1 MKCKGHSCVGLD
13 FMQPGFGFTAVEVG
27 RKRSLKNKG
36 TRNGQL
42 WIWRQVTGQHH
53 NTTMLTKPWN
63 PVSPGNWGQMPRTGW
78 SSWPCWGL
86 DSALAAGLS
95 TEAWAQGRMPT
106 PWKPGMLEH
115 CWCEHTV
122 APESRLSHCRK
133 ESLLQQGICGS
144 SVEILCPAL
153 ARQNTTNGLSC
164 QAAHLFSYTQWLSWT
179 NPILFKLRGCAAHS
193 LC

>member
-122 APESRLSHCRK
+122 KAFSLQERISAATRRLWILS
-133 ESLLQQGICGS
+133 GNFVS
-144 SVEILCPAL
+144 STGKTKYHKWIK
-153 ARQNTTNGLSC
+153 LS
-164 QAAHLFSYTQWLSWT
+164 
-179 NPILFKLRGCAAHS
+179 GCSFIFIHTMAVLNKPHPV
-193 LC
+193 